1 MFRSSS
7 SLNSFTLT
15 AIVRAVVGAAFI
27 LIPARFN
34 AVKRPF
40 AQAAKSWQSFCL
52 VTRKIYKLR
61 TPLG

>member
-15 AIVRAVVGAAFI
+15 AMVRAVVGAAFI

-52 VTRKIYKLR
+52 VTRKI
-61 TPLG
+61 